1 MKRAWLWAS
10 LLVVGVIGALVGD
23 ASPLAH
29 PAQAAVPYTAIDPQL
44 GINNLDHLIFI
55 VQENRSFDSYFGTFP
70 GADGIPKK
78 FGGGFDVCV
87 PDPEANGVCR
97 RPYHDRNVFDEGGPH
112 NVKATR
118 ITLDHGAMDGQL
130 RALHKIGNA
139 CRFNPAR
146 PGCKEAKQ
154 GPNGTPDVMG
164 FHTAHEIPNYWA
176 YARRYL
182 LQDHMFAPS
191 DSWTLPA
198 HLSLV
203 SGWSAT
209 CPDLT
214 DPMSCHSDLKYPGHN
229 AADGHRRFW
238 IPADGKPRPYLWADI
253 TWLLHNAGVSWAYY
267 VGDDTCI
274 KPPCPKLSAAHADLT
289 NPIMNPL
296 PGFKT
301 VETTKQFGRVS
312 PHSEFFDAAA
322 SGTLPSVSWIVP
334 SYGDSEHP
342 PDSISN
348 GQAWVTKLV
357 NAVMKGPQEQWLH
370 TAIFVSWDDWG
381 GFYDHVPPIQVDP
394 DGYGIRVPA
403 FVISPWARGG
413 TIDGQT
419 LSSDAYLKLIE
430 DRFLNGQRLDPL
442 SDGWPDSRPSVREN
456 APELGD
462 LSAEFD
468 FAQDPIP
475 PLILEPFPNGAV
487 LQENPAI
494 WSGG

>member
-23 ASPLAH
+23 ASPLAR
-29 PAQAAVPYTAIDPQL
+29 PAQAAVPHTAIDPQL

-70 GADGIPKK
+70 GADGIPKR

-146 PGCKEAKQ
+146 PGCKQAKQ

-209 CPDLT
+209 CP
-214 DPMSCHSDLKYPGHN
+214 
-229 AADGHRRFW
+229 A
-238 IPADGKPRPYLWADI
+238 
-253 TWLLHNAGVSWAYY
+253 
-267 VGDDTCI
+267 
-274 KPPCPKLSAAHADLT
+274 
-289 NPIMNPL
+289 
-296 PGFKT
+296 
-301 VETTKQFGRVS
+301 S
-312 PHSEFFDAAA
+312 P
-322 SGTLPSVSWIVP
+322 TP
-334 SYGDSEHP
+334 
-342 PDSISN
+342 
-348 GQAWVTKLV
+348 
-357 NAVMKGPQEQWLH
+357 
-370 TAIFVSWDDWG
+370 
-381 GFYDHVPPIQVDP
+381 
-394 DGYGIRVPA
+394 
-403 FVISPWARGG
+403 
-413 TIDGQT
+413 
-419 LSSDAYLKLIE
+419 
-430 DRFLNGQRLDPL
+430 
-442 SDGWPDSRPSVREN
+442 
-456 APELGD
+456 
-462 LSAEFD
+462 
-468 FAQDPIP
+468 
-475 PLILEPFPNGAV
+475 
-487 LQENPAI
+487 
-494 WSGG
+494 

>member
-1 MKRAWLWAS
+1 
-10 LLVVGVIGALVGD
+10 
-23 ASPLAH
+23 
-29 PAQAAVPYTAIDPQL
+29 
-44 GINNLDHLIFI
+44 
-55 VQENRSFDSYFGTFP
+55 
-70 GADGIPKK
+70 
-78 FGGGFDVCV
+78 
-87 PDPEANGVCR
+87 
-97 RPYHDRNVFDEGGPH
+97 
-112 NVKATR
+112 
-118 ITLDHGAMDGQL
+118 
-130 RALHKIGNA
+130 
-139 CRFNPAR
+139 
-146 PGCKEAKQ
+146 
-154 GPNGTPDVMG
+154 
-164 FHTAHEIPNYWA
+164 
-176 YARRYL
+176 
-182 LQDHMFAPS
+182 
-191 DSWTLPA
+191 
-198 HLSLV
+198 
-203 SGWSAT
+203 
-209 CPDLT
+209 
-214 DPMSCHSDLKYPGHN
+214 MSCHSDLKYPGHN
-229 AADGHRRFW
+229 AADGDRRFW

-419 LSSDAYLKLIE
+419 LSFDAYLKLIE

>member
-1 MKRAWLWAS
+1 V
-10 LLVVGVIGALVGD
+10 VVGVIGALVGD
-23 ASPLAH
+23 ASPLTFA
-29 PAQAAVPYTAIDPQL
+29 ARAAVPHTAIDPAA
-44 GINNLDHLIFI
+44 GIRNLDHLIFI

-78 FGGGFDVCV
+78 PGGGFDVCV
-87 PDPEANGVCR
+87 PDPEANGICR
-97 RPYHDRNVFDEGGPH
+97 RPYHDTNVFDEGGPH
-112 NVKATR
+112 NVKASRLTVDDGR
-118 ITLDHGAMDGQL
+118 MDGQL
-130 RALHKIGNA
+130 RALHQIGNA
-139 CRFNPAR
+139 CRYNPAR
-146 PGCKEAKQ
+146 PGCKEARP

-176 YARRYL
+176 YAHRYL

-203 SGWSAT
+203 SAWSAT
-209 CPDLT
+209 CPDLN
-214 DPMSCHSDLKYPGHN
+214 DPMSCRSDLKYPGKN
-229 AADGHRRFW
+229 AADGDRKYW

-253 TWLLHNAGVSWAYY
+253 TWLLHNAGVSWGYF

-274 KPPCPKLSAAHADLT
+274 KPPCPKLSEADADLT

-301 VETTKQFGRVS
+301 VEVTKQFGRVS

-322 SGTLPSVSWIVP
+322 DGTLPSVSWVVP

-357 NAVMKGPQEQWLH
+357 NAVMNGPEEQWLH
-370 TAIFVSWDDWG
+370 TAIFVTWDDWG
-381 GFYDHVPPIQVDP
+381 GFYDHVEPIVIDP

-403 FVISPWARGG
+403 FLISPWARAG
-413 TIDGQT
+413 TIDHQT
-419 LSSDAYLKLIE
+419 LSFDAFLKLIE
-430 DRFLNGQRLDPL
+430 DRFLNSQRLDPL
-442 SDGWPDSRPSVREN
+442 TDGWPDSRPSVREN
-456 APELGD
+456 AVQLGD
-462 LSAEFD
+462 LSTEFD
-468 FAQDPIP
+468 FLQDPIP
-475 PLILEPFPNGAV
+475 PLILD
-487 LQENPAI
+487 PAI

>member
-1 MKRAWLWAS
+1 LKRALLWAS
-10 LLVVGVIGALVGD
+10 LLVICVVGALAGE
-23 ASPLAH
+23 ASPLVS
-29 PAQAAVPYTAIDPQL
+29 PAQAALPSKTIDPSL

-78 FGGGFDVCV
+78 PGGGFDVCV
-87 PDPEANGVCR
+87 PDPEANGLCR
-97 RPYHDRNVFDEGGPH
+97 RPYHDRDAFDAGGPH
-112 NVKATR
+112 NVKASR
-118 ITLDHGAMDGQL
+118 ITVNHGAMDGHL
-130 RALHKIGNA
+130 RALHAIGNA

-146 PGCKEAKQ
+146 PGCKEAKP

-164 FHTAHEIPNYWA
+164 FHTAHEIPNYWS
-176 YARRYL
+176 YAQRYL

-209 CPDLT
+209 CPDLD
-214 DPMSCHSDLKYPGHN
+214 DPMSCRSDLKYPGRN
-229 AADGHRRFW
+229 AADGDRKFW

-253 TWLLHNAGVSWAYY
+253 TWLLHNAGVSWGYF

-274 KPPCPKLSAAHADLT
+274 KPPCPKLSAADADLT

-301 VETTKQFGRVS
+301 VEVTKQFGRVS
-312 PHSEFFDAAA
+312 PHSDFFDAAA
-322 SGTLPSVSWIVP
+322 NGTLPSVSWVVP

-342 PDSISN
+342 PDSVSN

-357 NAVMKGPQEQWLH
+357 NAVMQGPEEQWLH
-370 TAIFVSWDDWG
+370 TAIFVTWDDWG
-381 GFYDHVPPIQVDP
+381 GFYDHVEPIVIDP
-394 DGYGIRVPA
+394 NGYGIRVPA
-403 FVISPWARGG
+403 FLISPWARAGS
-413 TIDGQT
+413 IDHQT
-419 LSSDAYLKLIE
+419 LSFDAFLKLIE
-430 DRFLNGQRLDPL
+430 DRFLNSQRLDPL
-442 SDGWPDSRPSVREN
+442 TDGWPDSRPSVREN
-456 APELGD
+456 AVQLGD
-462 LSAEFD
+462 LSTEFD
-468 FAQDPIP
+468 FLQDPIP
-475 PLILEPFPNGAV
+475 PLILEPFPDGFV
-487 LQENPAI
+487 RQEDPAI

>member
-1 MKRAWLWAS
+1 MNRAFLWVS
-10 LLVVGVIGALVGD
+10 LLVVGMVGALVGD
-23 ASPLAH
+23 ASPLARS
-29 PAQAAVPYTAIDPQL
+29 AQAAVPHTAIDPEL

-70 GADGIPKK
+70 GADGLPNT
-78 FGGGFDVCV
+78 GPGGFQVCV
-87 PDPEANGVCR
+87 PDPHANGICR
-97 RPYHDRNVFDEGGPH
+97 RPYHDANVFDEGGPH
-112 NVKATR
+112 NVKASR
-118 ITLDHGAMDGQL
+118 ITVDHGQMDGSIK
-130 RALHKIGNA
+130 ALYRIGNA

-146 PGCKEAKQ
+146 PGCKEAKP

-203 SGWSAT
+203 SAWSAT

-214 DPMSCHSDLKYPGHN
+214 DPTSCRSDLKNPGHN
-229 AADGHRRFW
+229 AADGGRRFW

-274 KPPCPKLSAAHADLT
+274 KPPCPKLSDAHADLT

-322 SGTLPSVSWIVP
+322 SGTLPSVSWVVP
-334 SYGDSEHP
+334 SFGDSEHP

-357 NAVMKGPQEQWLH
+357 NAVMNGPEDQWLH
-370 TAIFVSWDDWG
+370 TAIFVTWDDWG
-381 GFYDHVPPIQVDP
+381 GFYDHVEPIMIDP

-403 FVISPWARGG
+403 FLISPWARSGI
-413 TIDGQT
+413 IDDQT
-419 LSSDAYLKLIE
+419 LSFDAYLKLIE

-456 APELGD
+456 AAQLGD
-462 LSAEFD
+462 LSTEFD
-468 FAQDPIP
+468 FFQDPIP
-475 PLILEPFPNGAV
+475 PMLLEPFPDGAV
-487 LQENPAI
+487 RQQNPAV